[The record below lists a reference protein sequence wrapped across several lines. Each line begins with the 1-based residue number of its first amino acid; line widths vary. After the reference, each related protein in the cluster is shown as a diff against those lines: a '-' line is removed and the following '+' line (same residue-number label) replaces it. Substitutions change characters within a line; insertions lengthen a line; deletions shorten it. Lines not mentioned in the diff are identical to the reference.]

1 MLTFVATLAATAL
14 YLPTTARMPTSY
26 IVMKQGPPSEF
37 DSFPK
42 KVDFSKPTLT
52 VPDTTSAIKKPPSV
66 EKAAAQIKKE
76 KLAPSASA
84 DQKMDQ
90 VTDAIAKA
98 FVFVSDATSKA
109 KSFADEND
117 LGTKAKELGVGARDT
132 ASKLVESSDEI
143 IDQAKAMPTNF
154 VENNFIITARA
165 VLEVLGDEVK
175 ASKKEKASKKPT
187 TTKKASASRSMKR
200 GGKPSPIKSEKKE
213 KKEKK
218 GPFDFF
224 EMRF

>member
-14 YLPTTARMPTSY
+14 YLPMTARMPTNY

-76 KLAPSASA
+76 KLAPSSSA
-84 DQKMDQ
+84 GDQKMDQ

-109 KSFADEND
+109 KTFADEND

-132 ASKLVESSDEI
+132 ASKLVESSDDI

-187 TTKKASASRSMKR
+187 TTKKTTASRSMKR

-213 KKEKK
+213 KK

-224 EMRF
+224 